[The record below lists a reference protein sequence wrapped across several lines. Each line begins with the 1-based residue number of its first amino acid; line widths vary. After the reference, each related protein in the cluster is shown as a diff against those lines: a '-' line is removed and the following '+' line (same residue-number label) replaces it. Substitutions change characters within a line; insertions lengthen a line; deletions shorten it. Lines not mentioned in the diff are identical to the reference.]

1 MQQEISQ
8 WHHLTRAD
16 GLNPVELL
24 EHPFDAALKEMEEEE
39 EDDDWNDGD
48 GLVSSEVYGDL
59 CLSGVSGVVAD
70 VDDHRRLLPT
80 APDLHPPA

>member
-1 MQQEISQ
+1 
-8 WHHLTRAD
+8 
-16 GLNPVELL
+16 
-24 EHPFDAALKEMEEEE
+24 MEEEE

-70 VDDHRRLLPT
+70 VDDHRRLLNSLASP
-80 APDLHPPA
+80 